1 MENKLR
7 TIRSKKA
14 AMEMSVGTIVTIVL
28 LVTVL
33 VLGLVLIRSIFT
45 SGVRSVNQI
54 DDKVRSAIDDLF
66 IKDESVKIAFS
77 PSDRKVKIE
86 QGAVSEG
93 FAFSVRNIEKESRKF
108 RYTIAVDSNFDIR
121 KQCNININE
130 AESWLVINSGSFEL
144 DRNSKPAN
152 PELVLFN
159 IPENAPSCTLPYV
172 VRVTSDGE
180 FYIEGKV
187 FVTILQK

>member
-7 TIRSKKA
+7 TIRGKKA

-93 FAFSVRNIEKESRKF
+93 FAFSVRNIEKESRRCF
-108 RYTIAVDSNFDIR
+108 CFYRSAGHRRAV
-121 KQCNININE
+121 
-130 AESWLVINSGSFEL
+130 
-144 DRNSKPAN
+144 
-152 PELVLFN
+152 
-159 IPENAPSCTLPYV
+159 
-172 VRVTSDGE
+172 
-180 FYIEGKV
+180 
-187 FVTILQK
+187 